1 MQLFLQ
7 YGMIQKEMKHRI
19 RRKEREDDFQM
30 IKYLHRYVF
39 LMKLL
44 LLPFVVFLF
53 INTTSSVFAA
63 DTTPN
68 IPGVCTKFN
77 PNGTPNMGKVRM
89 PVFLVDFSDEH
100 FSENALSADKIAH
113 ILFSNETGSMTTFI
127 KNASYNQLLLSGDVF
142 FYTAQ
147 HPSSFYE
154 SDVNGFEKL
163 SEEVL
168 NAFDDQLNYN
178 NYDSNN
184 DGYIDTF
191 VLTIVGSHDYWY
203 GCQATW
209 YNDTAYSVDGVKPMC
224 YIIND
229 AQPYSNKMNYFV
241 EEMCHEFGHC
251 MGLPD
256 YYKYN
261 LDDDYDAM
269 NGVAGSEIMDEME
282 GDFCQFS
289 KLMLGW
295 LKEDEVSIY
304 TGGTAEYT
312 LDSSALQ
319 GSCVLIPVNFEK
331 LNEKT
336 VSVDQI
342 YTGEYFLIQYD
353 TMEKNMTDVLNSG
366 RDSGI
371 RILHIDA
378 ETRTDTDG
386 TVSFKYDNNSPLY
399 DASHNGRRIIRL
411 VNDNNGYFHKG
422 DTIDGSTPGF
432 AWYNSK
438 GKETID
444 PEITITVGAEKNMIV
459 IKSHR

>member
-1 MQLFLQ
+1 MDIHK
-7 YGMIQKEMKHRI
+7 M
-19 RRKEREDDFQM
+19 RRKEEDNFQM
-30 IKYLHRYVF
+30 IKYLHRHI
-39 LMKLL
+39 LLIKLL
-44 LLPFVVFLF
+44 LSLSVGFIF
-53 INTTSSVFAA
+53 INTAISVFAA
-63 DTTPN
+63 DTTQN
-68 IPGVCTKFN
+68 IPGVCAEFN
-77 PNGTPNMGKVRM
+77 PNGTPTIGKVRM

-100 FSENALSADKIAH
+100 FSENVLSSDKIAH

-154 SDVNGFEKL
+154 SDANGFEKL
-163 SEEVL
+163 AEEVL

-178 NYDSNN
+178 SYDSNN
-184 DGYIDTF
+184 DGYMDTF

-229 AQPYSNKMNYFV
+229 AQPYANEMNYFV

-261 LDDDYDAM
+261 LDNDYDAM

-312 LDSSALQ
+312 LASSALQ
-319 GSCVLIPVNFEK
+319 GSCVLIPVNFQK
-331 LNEKT
+331 LNEKS
-336 VSVDQI
+336 VSVNQI

-366 RDSGI
+366 KDSGI

-411 VNDNNGYFHKG
+411 VNDNNGYFHNG
-422 DTIDGSTPGF
+422 NTIDSSTPGF
-432 AWYNSK
+432 AWYDSK

-459 IKSHR
+459 INEHR

>member
-1 MQLFLQ
+1 
-7 YGMIQKEMKHRI
+7 
-19 RRKEREDDFQM
+19 M
-30 IKYLHRYVF
+30 IKYLHRYI
-39 LMKLL
+39 LIIKLL
-44 LLPFVVFLF
+44 LSLSVVFLF
-53 INTTSSVFAA
+53 VNTTISVFAA

-68 IPGVCTKFN
+68 IPGVCTEFN
-77 PNGTPNMGKVRM
+77 PNGTPSIGKVRM

-100 FSENALSADKIAH
+100 FSENVLSSDKIAH
-113 ILFSNETGSMTTFI
+113 ILFSNETSSMTTFI

-154 SDVNGFEKL
+154 SDANGFEKL

-178 NYDSNN
+178 NYDSNT

-229 AQPYSNKMNYFV
+229 AQPYANEMNYFV

-261 LDDDYDAM
+261 LDNDYDAM

-312 LDSSALQ
+312 LASSALQ
-319 GSCVLIPVNFEK
+319 GSCVLIPVNFQK
-331 LNEKT
+331 LNEKS
-336 VSVDQI
+336 VSVNQI

-353 TMEKNMTDVLNSG
+353 TMEKNMTDVLDSD

-378 ETRTDTDG
+378 ETRTDADG
-386 TVSFKYDNNSPLY
+386 TVSFKYNNNSPLY

-411 VNDNNGYFHKG
+411 VNDNNGYFQNG
-422 DTIDGSTPGF
+422 NTIDSSTPGF
-432 AWYNSK
+432 AWYDSK

-444 PEITITVGAEKNMIV
+444 PKITITVGAEKNMIV
-459 IKSHR
+459 IKDHR

>member
-1 MQLFLQ
+1 
-7 YGMIQKEMKHRI
+7 
-19 RRKEREDDFQM
+19 M
-30 IKYLHRYVF
+30 IKDLHRYV
-39 LMKLL
+39 LL
-44 LLPFVVFLF
+44 FKQLLPVSVVLLF
-53 INTTSSVFAA
+53 FNASVPSFAA
-63 DTTPN
+63 GTNKN
-68 IPGVCTKFN
+68 IPGVCTEFN
-77 PNGTPNMGKVRM
+77 PNGTPAVGDVSI

-100 FSENALSADKIAH
+100 FSENALSAENIKHA
-113 ILFSNETGSMTTFI
+113 LFDNEAGSMSTFM
-127 KNASYNQLLLSGDVF
+127 KNASYDQLLLRGDVF

-147 HPSSFYE
+147 HPSAVYE
-154 SDVNGFEKL
+154 ADSNGFEML
-163 SEEVL
+163 AEEVL
-168 NAFDDQLNYN
+168 SAFDDKLNYN

-191 VLTIVGSHDYWY
+191 ALSIVGSHDYWY

-209 YNDTAYSVDGVKPMC
+209 YGDTAYSVDGVKPMC

-229 AQPYSNKMNYFV
+229 AQPYYDEMDYFV

-304 TGGTAEYT
+304 TGGSAEYT
-312 LDSSALQ
+312 LASSALQ
-319 GSCVLIPVNFEK
+319 GSCVLIPANFQE
-331 LNEKT
+331 LNEES

-342 YTGEYFLIQYD
+342 DTDEYFLIQYD
-353 TMEKNMTDVLNSG
+353 TKEKNMADVLGAGN
-366 RDSGI
+366 DSGI

-378 ETRTDTDG
+378 ETRIDTDG

-411 VNDNNGYFHKG
+411 VNDDKGYFHEG
-422 DTIDGSTPGF
+422 NTIDDSTPGF
-432 AWYNSK
+432 AWYDSK
-438 GKETID
+438 GKETIN
-444 PEITITVGAEKNMIV
+444 PGIAITVGADGKVTI
-459 IKSHR
+459 SD

>member
-1 MQLFLQ
+1 MDIHK
-7 YGMIQKEMKHRI
+7 M
-19 RRKEREDDFQM
+19 RRKEEDNFQM
-30 IKYLHRYVF
+30 IKYLHRHI
-39 LMKLL
+39 LLIKLL
-44 LLPFVVFLF
+44 LSLSVGFIF
-53 INTTSSVFAA
+53 INTAISVFAA
-63 DTTPN
+63 DTTQN
-68 IPGVCTKFN
+68 IPGVCAEFN
-77 PNGTPNMGKVRM
+77 PNGTPTIGKVRM

-100 FSENALSADKIAH
+100 FSENALSADEIAH

-127 KNASYNQLLLSGDVF
+127 KNASYNQLLLSGEVF

-154 SDVNGFEKL
+154 SDANGFEKL
-163 SEEVL
+163 SKEVL

-184 DGYIDTF
+184 DGYIDSF
-191 VLTIVGSHDYWY
+191 ALTIVGSHDYWY

-209 YNDTAYSVDGVKPMC
+209 YDDTAYSVDGVKPMC

-229 AQPYSNKMNYFV
+229 AQPYANEMNYFV

-269 NGVAGSEIMDEME
+269 NGIAGSEIMDEME

-295 LKEDEVSIY
+295 LKEDEISIY

-312 LDSSALQ
+312 LASSALQ
-319 GSCVLIPVNFEK
+319 GSCVLIPINFQK
-331 LNEKT
+331 LNGKS
-336 VSVDQI
+336 VSVNQI

-353 TMEKNMTDVLNSG
+353 TMEKNMTGVLDSD

-378 ETRTDTDG
+378 ETRTDADG

-411 VNDNNGYFHKG
+411 VNDNNGYFHNG
-422 DTIDGSTPGF
+422 NTIDSSTPGF
-432 AWYNSK
+432 AWYDSK

-459 IKSHR
+459 IKDHR

>member
-1 MQLFLQ
+1 
-7 YGMIQKEMKHRI
+7 
-19 RRKEREDDFQM
+19 M
-30 IKYLHRYVF
+30 IKYLHRHI
-39 LMKLL
+39 LLIKLL
-44 LLPFVVFLF
+44 LSLSVGFIF
-53 INTTSSVFAA
+53 INTAISVFAA
-63 DTTPN
+63 DTTQN
-68 IPGVCTKFN
+68 IPGVCAEFN
-77 PNGTPNMGKVRM
+77 PNGTPTIGKVRM

-100 FSENALSADKIAH
+100 FSENALSADEIAH

-127 KNASYNQLLLSGDVF
+127 KNASYNQLLLSGEVF

-154 SDVNGFEKL
+154 SDANGFEKL
-163 SEEVL
+163 SKEVL

-184 DGYIDTF
+184 DGYIDSF
-191 VLTIVGSHDYWY
+191 ALTIVGSHDYWY

-209 YNDTAYSVDGVKPMC
+209 YDDTAYSVDGVKPMC

-229 AQPYSNKMNYFV
+229 AQPYANEMNYFV

-312 LDSSALQ
+312 LASSALQ
-319 GSCVLIPVNFEK
+319 GSCVLIPVNFQK
-331 LNEKT
+331 LNEKS
-336 VSVDQI
+336 VSVNQI

-353 TMEKNMTDVLNSG
+353 TMEKNMTDVLDSD

-378 ETRTDTDG
+378 ETRTDADG

-411 VNDNNGYFHKG
+411 VNDNNGYFHNG
-422 DTIDGSTPGF
+422 NTIDSSTPGF
-432 AWYNSK
+432 AWYDSK

-459 IKSHR
+459 INEHR

>member
-1 MQLFLQ
+1 MDIHK
-7 YGMIQKEMKHRI
+7 M
-19 RRKEREDDFQM
+19 RRKEEDNFQM
-30 IKYLHRYVF
+30 IKYLHRHI
-39 LMKLL
+39 LLIKLL
-44 LLPFVVFLF
+44 LSLSVGFIF
-53 INTTSSVFAA
+53 INTAISVFAA
-63 DTTPN
+63 DTTQN
-68 IPGVCTKFN
+68 IPGVCAEFN
-77 PNGTPNMGKVRM
+77 PNGTPTIGKVRM

-100 FSENALSADKIAH
+100 FSENALSADEIAH

-127 KNASYNQLLLSGDVF
+127 KNASYNQLLLSGEVF

-154 SDVNGFEKL
+154 SDANGFEKL
-163 SEEVL
+163 SKEVL

-184 DGYIDTF
+184 DGYIDSF
-191 VLTIVGSHDYWY
+191 ALTIVGSHDYWY

-229 AQPYSNKMNYFV
+229 AQPYANEMNYFV
-241 EEMCHEFGHC
+241 EEMCHEFSHC

-261 LDDDYDAM
+261 LDNNYDAM

-304 TGGTAEYT
+304 TGGTTEYT
-312 LDSSALQ
+312 LASSALQ
-319 GSCVLIPVNFEK
+319 GSCVLIPVNFQK
-331 LNEKT
+331 LNEKS
-336 VSVDQI
+336 VSVNQI

-353 TMEKNMTDVLNSG
+353 TMEKNMTDVLDSD

-378 ETRTDTDG
+378 ETRTDADG

-411 VNDNNGYFHKG
+411 VNDNNGYFHNG
-422 DTIDGSTPGF
+422 NTIDSSTPGF
-432 AWYNSK
+432 AWYDSK

-459 IKSHR
+459 INEHR

>member
-1 MQLFLQ
+1 MDIHK
-7 YGMIQKEMKHRI
+7 M
-19 RRKEREDDFQM
+19 RRKEEDNFQM
-30 IKYLHRYVF
+30 IKYLHRHI
-39 LMKLL
+39 LLIKLL
-44 LLPFVVFLF
+44 LSLSVGFIF
-53 INTTSSVFAA
+53 INTAISVFAA
-63 DTTPN
+63 DTTQN
-68 IPGVCTKFN
+68 IPGVCAEFN
-77 PNGTPNMGKVRM
+77 PNGTPTIGKVRM

-100 FSENALSADKIAH
+100 FSENALSADEIAH

-127 KNASYNQLLLSGDVF
+127 KNASYNQLLLSGEVF

-154 SDVNGFEKL
+154 SDANGFEKL
-163 SEEVL
+163 SKEVL

-184 DGYIDTF
+184 DGYIDSF
-191 VLTIVGSHDYWY
+191 ALTIVGSHDYWY

-229 AQPYSNKMNYFV
+229 AQPYANEMNYFV

-312 LDSSALQ
+312 LASSALQ
-319 GSCVLIPVNFEK
+319 GSCVLIPINFQK
-331 LNEKT
+331 LNGKS
-336 VSVDQI
+336 VSVNQI

-353 TMEKNMTDVLNSG
+353 TMEKNMTGVLDSD

-378 ETRTDTDG
+378 ETRTDADG

-411 VNDNNGYFHKG
+411 VNDNNGYFQNG
-422 DTIDGSTPGF
+422 NTIDSSTPGF
-432 AWYNSK
+432 AWYDSK

-459 IKSHR
+459 IKDHR

>member
-1 MQLFLQ
+1 MDIHK
-7 YGMIQKEMKHRI
+7 M
-19 RRKEREDDFQM
+19 RRKEEDNFQM
-30 IKYLHRYVF
+30 IKYLHRHI
-39 LMKLL
+39 LLIKLL
-44 LLPFVVFLF
+44 LSLSVGFIF
-53 INTTSSVFAA
+53 INTAISVFAA
-63 DTTPN
+63 DTTQN
-68 IPGVCTKFN
+68 IPGVCAEFN
-77 PNGTPNMGKVRM
+77 PNGTPTIGKVRM

-100 FSENALSADKIAH
+100 FSENALSADEIAH

-127 KNASYNQLLLSGDVF
+127 KNASYNQLLLSGEVF

-154 SDVNGFEKL
+154 SDANGFEKL
-163 SEEVL
+163 SKEVL

-184 DGYIDTF
+184 DGYIDSF
-191 VLTIVGSHDYWY
+191 ALTIVGSHDYWY

-209 YNDTAYSVDGVKPMC
+209 YDDTAYSVDGVKPMC

-229 AQPYSNKMNYFV
+229 AQPYANEMNYFV

-312 LDSSALQ
+312 LASSALQ
-319 GSCVLIPVNFEK
+319 GSCVLIPVNFQK
-331 LNEKT
+331 LNEKS
-336 VSVDQI
+336 VSVNQI

-353 TMEKNMTDVLNSG
+353 TMEKNMTDVLDSD

-378 ETRTDTDG
+378 ETRTDADG

-411 VNDNNGYFHKG
+411 VNDNNGYFHNG
-422 DTIDGSTPGF
+422 NTIDSSTPGF
-432 AWYNSK
+432 AWYDSK

-459 IKSHR
+459 INEHR